1 MNFFY
6 RQEKAE
12 AEKREKEKEKEK
24 VKQLTV
30 ATKAAQKWN
39 PGHRKNKTGVTK
51 DTKDTSGAK
60 NDKNDKKSDSSNGQA
75 LVKYGKGRNPMVKM
89 PSKDSGYSIE
99 SKGSSQS
106 NGKDTP
112 RDEGDTDSLD
122 SDSNPRKPDSG
133 TGSLS
138 QEPMFEKK
146 SKIKPLVKQEL
157 NVSDLT

>member
-1 MNFFY
+1 M
-6 RQEKAE
+6 KD
-12 AEKREKEKEKEK
+12 KEFLIY
-24 VKQLTV
+24 VSSLTFNSCF
-30 ATKAAQKWN
+30 TK
-39 PGHRKNKTGVTK
+39 
-51 DTKDTSGAK
+51 
-60 NDKNDKKSDSSNGQA
+60 
-75 LVKYGKGRNPMVKM
+75 GKGRNPMVKM

-138 QEPMFEKK
+138 QEFLSFLAPE
-146 SKIKPLVKQEL
+146 
-157 NVSDLT
+157 VSFVSLATPVLFFRCPGFHF